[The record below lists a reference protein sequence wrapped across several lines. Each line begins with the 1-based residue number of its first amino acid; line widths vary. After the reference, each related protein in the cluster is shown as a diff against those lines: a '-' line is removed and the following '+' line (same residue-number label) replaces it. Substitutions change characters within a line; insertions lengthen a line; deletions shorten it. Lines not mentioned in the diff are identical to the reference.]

1 MDYLSRWWFG
11 AAGAVLVLLATGLV
25 AIGIFQ
31 VVATLVAA
39 QAALPQRLLTAV
51 GYVVISIAVFD
62 VAKEEVIRERE
73 LRQAREV
80 RRSLTRF
87 TATVLIA
94 VFLEAIV
101 LIFKVAEDDISLI
114 IYPTLLLF
122 AGVAMLLGLGV
133 FQRVAVSVERVA
145 SEPAEKRT
153 GKGIND
159 LIGRQ

>member
-25 AIGIFQ
+25 VIGIFQ

-39 QAALPQRLLTAV
+39 QTALPQRLLTAV
-51 GYVVISIAVFD
+51 GYVVIAIAVFD
-62 VAKEEVIRERE
+62 VAKYLLEEEVIRERE
-73 LRQAREV
+73 LRQASEV

-153 GKGIND
+153 GKGH
-159 LIGRQ
+159 

>member
-1 MDYLSRWWFG
+1 VSVSY
-11 AAGAVLVLLATGLV
+11 ALA
-25 AIGIFQ
+25 
-31 VVATLVAA
+31 
-39 QAALPQRLLTAV
+39 
-51 GYVVISIAVFD
+51 S
-62 VAKEEVIRERE
+62 
-73 LRQAREV
+73 EV

-133 FQRVAVSVERVA
+133 FQRMAVSVERAA

-153 GKGIND
+153 GKG
-159 LIGRQ
+159 RY